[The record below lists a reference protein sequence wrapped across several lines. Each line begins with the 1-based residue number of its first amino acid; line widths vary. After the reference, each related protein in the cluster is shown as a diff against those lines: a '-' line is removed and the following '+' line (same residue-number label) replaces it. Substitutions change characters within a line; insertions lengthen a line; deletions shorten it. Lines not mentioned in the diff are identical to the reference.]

1 MARRVE
7 TVTRKKIV
15 IDRIDLVKKGAK
27 VLWLYRGEVE
37 TGDVQFLSNGHA
49 ALIWLEGYKSR
60 NDDVKHEELLAV
72 WDPNG
77 PDEAIFPFKG
87 RGHLLP
93 AGRAWLEKNPN
104 PA

>member
-1 MARRVE
+1 MAS
-7 TVTRKKIV
+7 KKKAAPV
-15 IDRIDLVKKGAK
+15 IDPNNRIDLVKKGAK

-37 TGDVQFLSNGHA
+37 SGDVLFIDNGKA

-60 NDDVKHEELLAV
+60 NDDVKLEELLAV

-77 PDEAIFPFKG
+77 PDEAIFPFSG
-87 RGHLLP
+87 SNHLLP
-93 AGRAWLEKNPN
+93 AGREWLKTHPN